1 MPRILQINVSLNV
14 GSTGRIVNEIGDA
27 ILAEGWE
34 SHVAYGRTKSRS
46 DSTYHKIGTRVD
58 QGLHILLTRLLHK
71 HGSGSKQATR
81 RLGTLIGKLQ
91 PDIIHLHN
99 LHGYYLHLVEL
110 MKFLKSWGKP
120 VVWTFHDA
128 WPLTGHCCYFNRFNC
143 QKWQETCHRCPLIR
157 YYPESWG
164 VDNSTSNHL
173 KKKEYIGALDHLHI
187 VPVSNWLG
195 DVVRQSH
202 LKTKPLTV
210 IQNGVDTEIFCPSNE
225 KETFGI
231 GEDGKKVYLG
241 AASLWSDL
249 KGLDDFVKMAA
260 LLNEDERFVLIG
272 LSEKQSKSLPKNITA
287 IPRTSSLEE
296 LRNWYRSASVFVNP
310 SKSESFGLVTA
321 EALACGTPVVVYNT
335 TACPELVD
343 EYTGRVVSLRN
354 YTEMLA
360 AARELASKGRFALQE
375 SCTARA
381 KKYFDKKTQVKK
393 YIQLYSRL
401 LQH

>member
-1 MPRILQINVSLNV
+1 MPKVLQINVSLNV

-27 ILAEGWE
+27 IIAEGWE
-34 SHVAYGRTKSRS
+34 SHVAYGRTSS
-46 DSTYHKIGTRVD
+46 SSESTAHKIGSRVD
-58 QGLHILLTRLLHK
+58 QGLHVLLTRLLHK
-71 HGSGSKQATR
+71 HGSGSKQATK
-81 RLGTLIGKLQ
+81 RLGTLISKLQ

-110 MKFLKSWGKP
+110 MKILKSWGKQ

-143 QKWQETCHRCPLIR
+143 QKWQETCHQCPLIR

-187 VPVSNWLG
+187 VPVSYWLG

-202 LKTKPLTV
+202 LKNKPITV
-210 IQNGVDTEIFCPSNE
+210 IQNGVDTEIFFPSQ
-225 KETFGI
+225 KKQMRSRS
-231 GEDGKKVYLG
+231 EDGKKVYLG

-260 LLNEDERFVLIG
+260 LLNDNERFVLIG
-272 LSEKQSKSLPKNITA
+272 LSEQQSKNLPKNITA

-296 LRNWYRSASVFVNP
+296 LRNWYSSASVFVNP

-343 EYTGRVVSLRN
+343 EHTGRVVPIRN
-354 YTEMLA
+354 YTAMLA
-360 AARELASKGRFALQE
+360 AARELAALESPALQ
-375 SCTARA
+375 SHCSSRA
-381 KKYFDKKTQVKK
+381 KTFFDKKQQTLK
-393 YIQLYSRL
+393 YIQLYKQL
-401 LQH
+401 LAG